1 MKDKKGKRWKVIL
14 IIFLILLL
22 CAVCVFVL
30 YKKGIILN
38 NSVKTEYKMV
48 KILDYYETED
58 NKNGT
63 NIIETDKY
71 YVLEYSVDYKRHTVL
86 YDKNGNDVT
95 IQVFGTND
103 IEYIEGLPDYDSSN
117 KNIRDVY
124 IVRTSDGKHGMY
136 DKKFNQ
142 VMKIDDYVIE
152 STNNRNYFI
161 VGELIENFTMTER
174 LENVGL
180 YDKDGNI
187 VIPREY
193 ERLHSVGM
201 YASNL
206 DADETLF
213 YARKNGKYGIID
225 DKNNVIIP
233 FEYGRAN
240 SKVTSGLGEVFKNNG
255 KYYYILYKD
264 GKYGMID
271 NSKNTI
277 INFEKDNLFYN
288 EYANAVIEKV
298 YNNNNVIKLNV
309 YNLRGELKKEIILN
323 DNLNVTFN
331 AYYYKYDYISPI
343 LYDNDYIYILNNKF
357 DYEKHIK
364 PASMGYGMDADV
376 FLASDS
382 IYFKELNEKYRVYK
396 ANDSSLLMDAEFYL
410 LGTYL
415 TQMEDGYIL
424 CKNKLEDGTYSECG
438 IVGYDGNKVL
448 DFNYFSDNGTN
459 LRSDNEFVDFEY
471 NYKKGKFE
479 TKSYKI
485 NGDCIKNKEYS
496 VGNNIIR
503 VNGASF
509 GISSFYDLNCTK
521 IADNVTNYYILS
533 DDLLM
538 TEKFEDDIHN
548 TYKIY
553 SLNTNEIANI
563 ENDDDI
569 VITNNIRSNT
579 KNNEPIIITNRGIYK
594 IIKK

>member
-1 MKDKKGKRWKVIL
+1 MNDKKGKQWIVIL
-14 IIFLILLL
+14 VIFLVLLL
-22 CAVCVFVL
+22 CAVVGFVL

-38 NSVKTEYKMV
+38 NTNDEYKMV

-63 NIIETDKY
+63 MIIETDKY
-71 YVLEYSVDYKRHTVL
+71 YVLEYSVDYNRHTVL

-95 IQVFGTND
+95 MQVFGMNNV
-103 IEYIEGLPDYDSSN
+103 EYIDGLPDYDSNN
-117 KNIRDVY
+117 KNIGDVY
-124 IVRTSDGKHGMY
+124 IVRTSDGKYGMY
-136 DKKFNQ
+136 DNNFTQ
-142 VMKIDDYVIE
+142 IIKIDNYVIE
-152 STNNRNYFI
+152 PTNNNDYFM
-161 VGELIENFTMTER
+161 VGDSIENPIISES
-174 LENVGL
+174 LENVGV
-180 YDKDGNI
+180 YDKNGKV

-193 ERLHSVGM
+193 ERLFSVGM

-206 DADETLF
+206 DTDETLF

-225 DKNNVIIP
+225 DKNNVIIS
-233 FEYGRAN
+233 FEYDQAP
-240 SKVTSGLGEVFKNNG
+240 SKLTLGLGEVFKNNG

-271 NSKNTI
+271 NTSNTI
-277 INFEKDNLFYN
+277 INFEKDDLFYS

-309 YNLRGELKKEIILN
+309 YNLNGELKKEIVLN
-323 DNLNVTFN
+323 DNFKATFN
-331 AYYYKYDYISPI
+331 AYYYKHGWISPV
-343 LYDNDYIYILNNKF
+343 LYDNDYIYILNNKY
-357 DYEKHIK
+357 DYEKYIK
-364 PASMGYGMDADV
+364 PASMGYGMDDGV

-396 ANDSSLLMDAEFYL
+396 ANDSSLLIDAEFYL

-415 TQMEDGYIL
+415 TQMEDCYIL

-471 NYKKGKFE
+471 NYEKGKYE

-485 NGDCIKNKEYS
+485 NGDCVKNKEYS

-521 IADNVTNYYILS
+521 IADDVTNYYILS
-533 DDLLM
+533 DDLLLI
-538 TEKFEDDIHN
+538 EKFEDKPHN

-553 SLNTNEIANI
+553 NLNTKKPVEIK
-563 ENDDDI
+563 NDDEA
-569 VITNNIRSNT
+569 VITNDIRSNG
-579 KNNEPIIITNRGIYK
+579 PIIMTNKGIYK
-594 IIKK
+594 IIK